1 LRLAQRSRPYYFA
14 LTGLNVS
21 WGLSPGAA
29 RLRRLPL
36 ATLFRAF
43 GAASDRYNGGA
54 AFAACP
60 WLTYFAPSA
69 LRVIAI
75 TAARLSPLARG

>member
-1 LRLAQRSRPYYFA
+1 MSLGDCHQGRRGFAACPWLPYFA
-14 LTGLNVS
+14 PSALRVIVIT
-21 WGLSPGAA
+21 AA

-69 LRVIAI
+69 L
-75 TAARLSPLARG
+75 